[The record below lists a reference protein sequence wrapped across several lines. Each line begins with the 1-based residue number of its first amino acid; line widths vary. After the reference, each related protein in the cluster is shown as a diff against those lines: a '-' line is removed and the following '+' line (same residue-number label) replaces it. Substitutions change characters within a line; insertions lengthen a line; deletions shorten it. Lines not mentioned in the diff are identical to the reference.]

1 MNKITVARPIISR
14 DGPTS
19 RIVSYFVNAY
29 SRNSISYSHNRA
41 IRSKPRY
48 NAASKVLPFPR
59 KQIFRQPC
67 VVAIVFPRRA
77 FILSRGQAAAI
88 R

>member
-1 MNKITVARPIISR
+1 MDKITVARPINSR

-41 IRSKPRY
+41 IRRKPRY
-48 NAASKVLPFPR
+48 NTTSKVLLFPG
-59 KQIFRQPC
+59 KQIFRQPRA
-67 VVAIVFPRRA
+67 VAIVFPRRA
-77 FILSRGQAAAI
+77 FILSRGQAAPI